1 MKTFSMGG
9 VHPADNKISCD
20 AAIEN
25 FPIPQTAYISMS
37 QHLGAPAEPIVAVGD
52 KVKVGQLIANA
63 SGFISAPVHS
73 SVSGTVKSIE
83 TVKDIAGNP
92 CKAVVITVEGD
103 EWSDTIDRSEDIV
116 REIKLDSKQIVERIK
131 ECGVVG
137 LGGATFPTCVKLS
150 PPPGKKA
157 EFLIINGAECEP
169 YLTSDYRVLV
179 EMPEQVLIG
188 ASIMM
193 KALNVSKGFIGIEE
207 NKPKAIEILNG
218 YAAQYPDIK
227 VVISGSSLLH
237 ILNADADLSR
247 RCIKYTMSGL
257 SFREFLRF
265 YRGIEI
271 RRTNIG
277 DIIENPAPLCSEV
290 NNLCKPVEQF
300 KEYLAYGYYPFY
312 IEDSDNYYTRIEQVT
327 NFVIETELPLLRR
340 VDVANVRKIKAL
352 ISIIASNIPFELDAS
367 KLSRAIGTG
376 RDTVVEYLKHL
387 EDARIFNLLY
397 SDVRS
402 VGKLTRPDKIY
413 LENPNLLYALSSN
426 EVNIGTARETFV
438 VNQLKNRYTI
448 EYGRKQGD
456 FKVEGTYTFEVGG
469 KDKAFSQIAGIQNS
483 FVLSD
488 DMETP
493 VGRKLPIWIIGFVS

>member
-1 MKTFSMGG
+1 METLFKKHDQYMANTPTEIIRDIMDEIHWDSRLIAIIGARGVGKSTLIRQFIKKNYPVYDRSVLYCSLDSVYFSTHTILDLVEDFSMNGG
-9 VHPADNKISCD
+9 KRLFFDEVHKYMN
-20 AAIEN
+20 
-25 FPIPQTAYISMS
+25 
-37 QHLGAPAEPIVAVGD
+37 
-52 KVKVGQLIANA
+52 
-63 SGFISAPVHS
+63 
-73 SVSGTVKSIE
+73 
-83 TVKDIAGNP
+83 
-92 CKAVVITVEGD
+92 
-103 EWSDTIDRSEDIV
+103 WS
-116 REIKLDSKQIVERIK
+116 REIK
-131 ECGVVG
+131 
-137 LGGATFPTCVKLS
+137 
-150 PPPGKKA
+150 
-157 EFLIINGAECEP
+157 
-169 YLTSDYRVLV
+169 
-179 EMPEQVLIG
+179 
-188 ASIMM
+188 
-193 KALNVSKGFIGIEE
+193 
-207 NKPKAIEILNG
+207 EIYDL
-218 YAAQYPDIK
+218 YPDIK

-265 YRGIEI
+265 YTGIEI
-271 RRTNIG
+271 KRTNIE

-300 KEYLAYGYYPFY
+300 KKYLAYGYYPFY
-312 IEDSDNYYTRIEQVT
+312 IENSDNYYTRIEQVT

-340 VDVANVRKIKAL
+340 VDVTNVRKIKAL
-352 ISIIASNIPFELDAS
+352 VSIIASSIPFELDAS

-397 SDVRS
+397 SDAHS

-426 EVNIGTARETFV
+426 EVSIGTARETFV
-438 VNQLKNRYTI
+438 VNHLKNRYTI

-456 FKVEGTYTFEVGG
+456 FKVKDTYTFEVGG

-493 VGRKLPIWIIGFVS
+493 LGRKLPIWLIGFVN

>member
-1 MKTFSMGG
+1 METLFKKHDQYMANTPTEIIRDIMDEIHWDSRLIAIIGARGVGKSTLIRQFIKKNYPVYDRSVLYCSLDSVYFSTHTILDLVENFSMNGG
-9 VHPADNKISCD
+9 KRL
-20 AAIEN
+20 
-25 FPIPQTAYISMS
+25 F
-37 QHLGAPAEPIVAVGD
+37 
-52 KVKVGQLIANA
+52 
-63 SGFISAPVHS
+63 F
-73 SVSGTVKSIE
+73 
-83 TVKDIAGNP
+83 
-92 CKAVVITVEGD
+92 D
-103 EWSDTIDRSEDIV
+103 EIHKYMNWS
-116 REIKLDSKQIVERIK
+116 REIK
-131 ECGVVG
+131 
-137 LGGATFPTCVKLS
+137 
-150 PPPGKKA
+150 
-157 EFLIINGAECEP
+157 
-169 YLTSDYRVLV
+169 
-179 EMPEQVLIG
+179 
-188 ASIMM
+188 
-193 KALNVSKGFIGIEE
+193 
-207 NKPKAIEILNG
+207 EIHDL
-218 YAAQYPDIK
+218 YPDIK

-271 RRTNIG
+271 KRTNIG

-469 KDKAFSQIAGIQNS
+469 KEKAFSQIAGIQNS

>member
-1 MKTFSMGG
+1 METLFKKHDQYMANTPTEIIRDIMDEIHWDSRLIAIIGARGVGKSTLIRQFIKKNYPIYDRSVLYCSLDSVYFSTHTILDLVEKFSMNGG
-9 VHPADNKISCD
+9 KRLFFDEVHKYMN
-20 AAIEN
+20 
-25 FPIPQTAYISMS
+25 
-37 QHLGAPAEPIVAVGD
+37 
-52 KVKVGQLIANA
+52 
-63 SGFISAPVHS
+63 
-73 SVSGTVKSIE
+73 
-83 TVKDIAGNP
+83 
-92 CKAVVITVEGD
+92 
-103 EWSDTIDRSEDIV
+103 WS
-116 REIKLDSKQIVERIK
+116 REIK
-131 ECGVVG
+131 
-137 LGGATFPTCVKLS
+137 
-150 PPPGKKA
+150 
-157 EFLIINGAECEP
+157 
-169 YLTSDYRVLV
+169 
-179 EMPEQVLIG
+179 
-188 ASIMM
+188 
-193 KALNVSKGFIGIEE
+193 
-207 NKPKAIEILNG
+207 EIYDL
-218 YAAQYPDIK
+218 YPDIK

-265 YRGIEI
+265 YMGIEI
-271 RRTNIG
+271 KRTNIE

-300 KEYLAYGYYPFY
+300 KKYLAYGYYPFY